1 MTTEGSLIEQM
12 DDLLHSMCQPLTV
25 LQCRLSLGQMSREP
39 CAMQEAIGLAL
50 KECARLNERVE
61 GIREILQA
69 MERQRG

>member
-1 MTTEGSLIEQM
+1 
-12 DDLLHSMCQPLTV
+12 MCQPLTV